1 MAIFGEQGIRDAMTK
16 SYHKHVRDL
25 AEQALPGGTSLHQA
39 ALYGALAT
47 RYMAGFKSKPE
58 VVVWTELAPFLNL
71 PPDEGLA
78 ALAEYVV
85 YKQMP
90 ATADVPTLSAHI
102 VRGWSLLAEDERES
116 LRTMAEI
123 NNIAWLRLI

>member
-1 MAIFGEQGIRDAMTK
+1 MAIFGAQGIRDAMTK
-16 SYHKHVRDL
+16 SYHKHVHNL
-25 AEQALPGGTSLHQA
+25 AEQALPDGTSLHQA

-71 PPDEGLA
+71 PPDEGLT

-90 ATADVPTLSAHI
+90 AEADIRTLSAQI
-102 VRGWSLLAEDERES
+102 VRGWSLLAKDERES

-123 NNIAWLRLI
+123 NNVAWLSLI

>member
-1 MAIFGEQGIRDAMTK
+1 MAIFGAQGIQDAITK

-25 AEQALPGGTSLHQA
+25 TEKPLPDGTSLHQA

-47 RYMAGFKSKPE
+47 RYMAGFKSTPE
-58 VVVWTELAPFLNL
+58 VAVWAELAPFLNL
-71 PPDEGLA
+71 APDEGIA

-85 YKQMP
+85 YKEM
-90 ATADVPTLSAHI
+90 AAKADVAALSAQI
-102 VRGWSLLAEDERES
+102 RLGWSLLAQDERES

-123 NNIAWLRLI
+123 NSVAWLSLI